1 MAILNES
8 PLLLWE
14 GTSVVR
20 DVFYA
25 FAATV
30 TFFVGFLPK
39 VIEGFCTTLI
49 YFDR

>member
-25 FAATV
+25 FAAAV
-30 TFFVGFLPK
+30 TFSLEIFTK
-39 VIEGFCTTLI
+39 SN
-49 YFDR
+49 

>member
-30 TFFVGFLPK
+30 TFSLDFYQK
-39 VIEGFCTTLI
+39 
-49 YFDR
+49 